1 MFTRAARLFAF
12 TALLGVA
19 HAAPPEDPYLRHVER
34 LTPPSPH
41 PARAEGYGFYAE
53 LHQRIAAVLQEH
65 PGRVSAERYGLS
77 VEGRRLW
84 AVRVRDP
91 GVETRHRL
99 LVIAQLHALE
109 WLGSEVAVALIEAL
123 GPRPASGVELI
134 IVPVANPDGRANVEA
149 DLIAGDDR
157 TYRRGNANQV
167 DLNRDFAVNRDADTI
182 WARLP
187 YTRQYYQT
195 SPDALSQPETQALDA
210 LAQAHRIDVSVSL
223 HAFGGYIYVPWA
235 GDRARH
241 PDYAALMA
249 LGEVMAEGQARPYRV
264 MQLCRWIF
272 FFRALGTELD
282 HMSARLGASSFLI
295 ELGRSGVRPLAP
307 DTWRD
312 PFRWYNPE
320 DPSPHVEDGLGAV
333 LALARHLAYAPAPQR
348 DDDASPVGLSR
359 ATTAR

>member
-1 MFTRAARLFAF
+1 MFNRAALTFA
-12 TALLGVA
+12 VA
-19 HAAPPEDPYLRHVER
+19 MLCGGLAVAAPPEDPYLRYVER
-34 LTPPSPH
+34 LVPPSPH
-41 PARAEGYGFYAE
+41 PARAEGYAFTAQ
-53 LHQRIAAVLQEH
+53 LHQRVAAVIREH

-99 LVIAQLHALE
+99 LVTAQLHALE
-109 WLGSEVAVALIEAL
+109 WLGSEVAIALIEAL
-123 GPRPASGVELI
+123 GARPASGVEVI

-149 DLIAGDDR
+149 DLLAGDDR

-167 DLNRDFAVNRDADTI
+167 DLNRDFAVNREADVI
-182 WARLP
+182 WASLP
-187 YTRQYYQT
+187 TTRRYYQT
-195 SPDALSQPETQALDA
+195 SPEALSQPETRALDA
-210 LAQAHRIDVSVSL
+210 LARAAEVDFSVSL
-223 HAFGGYIYVPWA
+223 HAFGGMIYLPWA

-241 PDYAALMA
+241 PDHDALMT
-249 LGEVMAEGQARPYRV
+249 LGQVMAQGQTRPYRV
-264 MQLCRWIF
+264 TPLGRWSF

-282 HMSARLGASSFLI
+282 HMSEQVGASSFLI

-320 DPSPHVEDGLGAV
+320 DPAPHVEDGLGAV
-333 LALARHLAYAPAPQR
+333 LALARHLAYLPQ
-348 DDDASPVGLSR
+348 P
-359 ATTAR
+359 